1 MWTLHVEDFGKIE
14 SADITVSP
22 LTLFVGDNNSGKSYL
37 LSLIYGLMCVDDA
50 FANLCEDSPEY
61 KACAAWIEAAISH
74 EVAQEPFDDTAYTIF
89 ERLLNR
95 ILQDNQEAILQFIFH
110 ENVSAGKI
118 SVTFQREKNQVIEL
132 AHESEKDLYLFEF
145 PFKWYGVVIVNSN
158 ESDITHVIRYILDCM
173 ILGRFTDSRV
183 SFLPTARTG
192 FLLTYPALAQDA
204 FSRAYS
210 QRSTNRHAQRQTAN
224 LSLTR
229 PCTDFL
235 SSLAAV
241 NGKKISVIADKY
253 QSVIRFIESNLISGK
268 ILVSNETPLPEFAYR
283 ADNMEASL
291 PMFLTSDVVKEIAP
305 LILTLQYLDTDVLF
319 IEEPEMSLHPKLQ
332 QAMARTLIK
341 IANVGTP
348 VLAATHSDT
357 ILQHVNNM
365 IKLNNLPQARRVKF
379 MTRYGF
385 DADDPIS
392 AENVAM
398 YQFDVQDNGRTTV
411 TRLSCGE
418 YGFEVPTFYDP
429 LKKLLEQTR
438 ETEPYDPDD
447 DEE

>member
-37 LSLIYGLMCVDDA
+37 LSLLYGLMCADDV
-50 FANLCEDSPEY
+50 FANLCEDSTEY
-61 KACAAWIEAAISH
+61 KECAAWAEAAISH
-74 EVAQEPFDDTAYTIF
+74 EVEEEPFDDTAYAIF
-89 ERLLNR
+89 ERLFNR
-95 ILQDNQEAILQFIFH
+95 ILQDNQQAILQSIFH

-118 SVTFQREKNQVIEL
+118 SVTFQREKNQVVSLNYRRED
-132 AHESEKDLYLFEF
+132 DLYTCIF
-145 PFKWYGVVIVNSN
+145 PFKWFGVVVSPRGQGAMQVI
-158 ESDITHVIRYILDCM
+158 IRYILDSM
-173 ILGRFTDSRV
+173 VLGRFANFRV

-204 FSRAYS
+204 FSRAY
-210 QRSTNRHAQRQTAN
+210 AQRATNQSAQRRNAN

-235 SSLAAV
+235 SRLAAV
-241 NGKKISVIADKY
+241 NGKKISGIAGKY
-253 QSVIRFIESNLISGK
+253 QSVIRFMESNLISGK

-365 IKLNNLPQARRVKF
+365 IKLNNLPEARRAKF
-379 MTRYGF
+379 IERYKF
-385 DADDPIS
+385 DHDDPIP
-392 AENVAM
+392 AEKVAM
-398 YQFDVQDNGRTTV
+398 YQFDVQDSGRTTV
-411 TRLSCGE
+411 TRLSRGE

-429 LKKLLEQTR
+429 LETLLEQTR
-438 ETEPYDPDD
+438 ETEPDAPD

>member
-1 MWTLHVEDFGKIE
+1 M
-14 SADITVSP
+14 
-22 LTLFVGDNNSGKSYL
+22 
-37 LSLIYGLMCVDDA
+37 
-50 FANLCEDSPEY
+50 
-61 KACAAWIEAAISH
+61 
-74 EVAQEPFDDTAYTIF
+74 
-89 ERLLNR
+89 
-95 ILQDNQEAILQFIFH
+95 
-110 ENVSAGKI
+110 
-118 SVTFQREKNQVIEL
+118 
-132 AHESEKDLYLFEF
+132 
-145 PFKWYGVVIVNSN
+145 
-158 ESDITHVIRYILDCM
+158 
-173 ILGRFTDSRV
+173 
-183 SFLPTARTG
+183 
-192 FLLTYPALAQDA
+192 
-204 FSRAYS
+204 
-210 QRSTNRHAQRQTAN
+210 
-224 LSLTR
+224 
-229 PCTDFL
+229 
-235 SSLAAV
+235 
-241 NGKKISVIADKY
+241 
-253 QSVIRFIESNLISGK
+253 ESNIISGK

-291 PMFLTSDVVKEIAP
+291 PMFLTSDVVKEVAP

-385 DADDPIS
+385 DADDPIP
-392 AENVAM
+392 ADKVAM

-429 LKKLLEQTR
+429 LETLLEQTR
-438 ETEPYDPDD
+438 ETEPDDPDD
-447 DEE
+447 EE